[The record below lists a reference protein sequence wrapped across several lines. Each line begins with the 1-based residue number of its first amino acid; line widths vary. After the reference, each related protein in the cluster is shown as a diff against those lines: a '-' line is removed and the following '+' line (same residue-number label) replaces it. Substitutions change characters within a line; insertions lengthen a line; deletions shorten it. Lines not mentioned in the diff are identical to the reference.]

1 MRRFGLVAA
10 LAGLLLAAPATAVE
24 AAPVS
29 ALMGLG
35 PVEVR
40 NRLAEEARPWPLQ
53 PTFQVATPEGVLT
66 FITVGDLMLDPAL
79 AEQLAVW
86 RTRGDH
92 APRTPYLVCKAAL
105 LRGERLPVLAH
116 DVVLTFRNGRLVSA
130 ALPDPPPARPT
141 PPTSDRKAWEMF
153 IRTPALSPFQPRQ
166 GALPLEDGPG
176 FLSRW
181 ARTELGPT
189 DALSATCAPPPPP
202 PPPAPTKARKP
213 LDLDASDLQGLSLLP
228 FAVTL
233 PGKNAQRTAASRDG
247 PALLAT
253 LRVGEPLGAAPEA
266 FAAAHRGMRAYTA
279 GDYAVLSLDLGA
291 APGRNLSNFN
301 DAALIGVRGGR
312 IEWIAPPAG
321 FGPRPDLLCI
331 DEHGVAATP
340 RKGCG
345 GWGHF
350 NP

>member
-1 MRRFGLVAA
+1 M
-10 LAGLLLAAPATAVE
+10 LLATPAAAAEAV
-24 AAPVS
+24 PIS
-29 ALMGLG
+29 ALLGLS
-35 PVEVR
+35 PAEVR
-40 NRLAEEARPWPLQ
+40 DRLAEEARPWTVQ
-53 PTFQVATPEGVLT
+53 PAFQVSTREGVLAFMT
-66 FITVGDLMLDPAL
+66 LGDLMLDPAL
-79 AEQLAVW
+79 AERLAVW
-86 RTRGDH
+86 RTRGDKV
-92 APRTPYLVCKAAL
+92 PQTPYLVCKTTL
-105 LRGERLPVLAH
+105 LRGERLPAVAH
-116 DVVLTFRNGRLVSA
+116 EVVLTFRDGQLVSA
-130 ALPDPPPARPT
+130 ALPDPLPDRPT
-141 PPTSDRKAWEMF
+141 PPTSDRKAMEAF
-153 IRTPALSPFQPRQ
+153 LRTPAASPFQARP
-166 GALPLEDGPG
+166 GALPLQDGPG

-181 ARTELGPT
+181 ARTELAPT

-202 PPPAPTKARKP
+202 QALPKPAGSHSG
-213 LDLDASDLQGLSLLP
+213 LDASDLQGLAALP

-233 PGKNAQRTAASRDG
+233 PGKNAQRTTASRDG